1 MEDLRVMERPA
12 VLPGDQIQAQP
23 PVRSRP
29 RLSIVIP
36 CFNETAVLPETV
48 RQLDAVIQNA
58 LAAGLISF
66 GSLLLIDDGSDD
78 GTWDLIAEM
87 GSRYTGVRGIK
98 LARNYGHQ
106 RALLAGLLSAPGDA
120 IISMDADLQ
129 DDPAAI
135 TEMIREYRRGA
146 DVVFA
151 VRRQRTSDTFF
162 KRTTAGAYYALLRLM
177 GVKLVPN
184 HADYRLLSRR
194 VVEVLRSYREV
205 NLFLRGLIPQLGFRS
220 AHVYYDR
227 HERFAGVS
235 KYPVSKM
242 MALAI
247 EGITSFSDF
256 PLRVITLLGLL
267 VSAVSFGFGIWG
279 LWVRLGTSAAIPG
292 WASTV
297 IPLYML
303 GGVQLLCMGM
313 IGQYVSRI
321 YSESK
326 ARPRYVIERVFPE
339 NENEP
344 SQTPETSE

>member
-1 MEDLRVMERPA
+1 MEDLRVMGRSA
-12 VLPGDQIQAQP
+12 VLPDEQAQSQAS
-23 PVRSRP
+23 VRSRP
-29 RLSIVIP
+29 ALSIVIP
-36 CFNETAVLPETV
+36 CFNETAVLPETI

-58 LAAGLISF
+58 IITGLISS
-66 GSLLLIDDGSDD
+66 GCLLLVDDGSDD

-87 GSRYTGVRGIK
+87 GSRYAGLRGIK

-129 DDPAAI
+129 DDPAAVA
-135 TEMIREYRRGA
+135 EMIREYRQGA
-146 DVVFA
+146 DVVCA
-151 VRRQRTSDTFF
+151 VRRQRISDTFF
-162 KRTTAGAYYALLRLM
+162 KRTTAAAYYALLRLM

-194 VVEVLRSYREV
+194 VVEVLRNYREV

-220 AHVYYDR
+220 AHVYYER
-227 HERFAGVS
+227 RERFAGVS
-235 KYPVSKM
+235 KYPVTKM
-242 MALAI
+242 LALAI

-267 VSAVSFGFGIWG
+267 ISAVSFGFGIWG

-313 IGQYVSRI
+313 IGQYVSKI

-326 ARPRYVIERVFPE
+326 ARPRYVIERIFPE
-339 NENEP
+339 NQTENP
-344 SQTPETSE
+344 G